1 MSNSPSTQ
9 GAGPGFSER
18 STYST
23 DFNAVDAVYLFH
35 TQIYI
40 VLEKL
45 RVSIVFELQKKL
57 KVNADFKGEGNKI
70 QYSFNEERLRNL
82 DTLANNITFGDIKGT
97 LLLVD
102 TEKKAPKHRSKLLK
116 ITDKGANHIYFTQ
129 MQRICTCILSRKNN
143 FM

>member
-1 MSNSPSTQ
+1 M
-9 GAGPGFSER
+9 
-18 STYST
+18 
-23 DFNAVDAVYLFH
+23 
-35 TQIYI
+35 
-40 VLEKL
+40 EKQ
-45 RVSIVFELQKKL
+45 RVSIVSELQNKL
-57 KVNADFKGEGNKI
+57 KINTDFKGEGNKI